1 MTRNM
6 GAVDRT
12 VRLILVA
19 VVAALYARGIVAGTL
34 AIVLGAVGIVFL
46 VTSAIGYCPTYTLV
60 GVSTVGT
67 PARAAR

>member
-6 GAVDRT
+6 GTVDRT
-12 VRLILVA
+12 VRLFFVA

-34 AIVLGAVGIVFL
+34 AIVLGVVATVFL
-46 VTSAIGYCPTYTLV
+46 VTSAIGFCPTYTLL

-67 PARAAR
+67 PSRAAR